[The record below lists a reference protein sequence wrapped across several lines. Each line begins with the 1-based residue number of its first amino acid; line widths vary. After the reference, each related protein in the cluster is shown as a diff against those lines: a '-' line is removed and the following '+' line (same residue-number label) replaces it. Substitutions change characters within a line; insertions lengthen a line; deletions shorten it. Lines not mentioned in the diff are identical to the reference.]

1 MYLLQILQKYQPR
14 DLSSHDREI
23 TSLHKI
29 LKTWASTCYIEI
41 IKSGSMAKG
50 TAISIASDVDYLI
63 SLASNCNENSGGLG
77 GIYDSLYSK
86 LTNSGYTVR
95 QQNISFKINL
105 NELEVD
111 VIPFPQ
117 INTALRSNHP
127 PALREG
133 RNYKVVSEE
142 GSEDCITTSI
152 LHNDFLTPHEAS
164 KLASAPPQGGS
175 D

>member
-1 MYLLQILQKYQPR
+1 MTEINMYLLQILQKYQPR

-41 IKSGSMAKG
+41 IKSESMAKG

-63 SLASNCNENSGGLG
+63 SLASNCNENSGGLR
-77 GIYDSLYSK
+77 GIYDGLYSK

-111 VIPFPQ
+111 VIPF
-117 INTALRSNHP
+117 S
-127 PALREG
+127 
-133 RNYKVVSEE
+133 
-142 GSEDCITTSI
+142 
-152 LHNDFLTPHEAS
+152 
-164 KLASAPPQGGS
+164 
-175 D
+175 